1 MYTYKIFH
9 EYQIGDQSVL
19 FKSPIA
25 PNAMEDLLASLQ
37 FHFEEYID
45 EDESLC
51 ERAATE
57 IINVLY
63 APVEYITGPAF
74 PHVVNTHYNREMRC
88 GDAYNLL
95 KTFDKSGLIELMKDE
110 QAKEEARLKRE
121 IPELR
126 EAE

>member
-19 FKSPIA
+19 FKTDIP
-25 PNAMEDLLASLQ
+25 PNEMTNLLASLQ

-45 EDESLC
+45 EDEGLC

-57 IINVLY
+57 IINWLY
-63 APVEYITGPAF
+63 SRVEYLTEATLPI
-74 PHVVNTHYNREMRC
+74 VINTHYNREYRC
-88 GDAYNLL
+88 GQAFDLI
-95 KTFDKSGLIELMKDE
+95 KKFDKPGLTELMKDE
-110 QAKEEARLKRE
+110 QEKETARLKRE